1 MLFSKPY
8 FDSSVYTTQ
17 DIKSV
22 RDAKTLISNS
32 HLIITHIKMLHCNIL
47 NYMPLYMARIIVNFD
62 YDSNSVR
69 DTVNGIKVIYENE
82 LYDIDN
88 LSIDK
93 FSNLRNQVVKA
104 SAMATF
110 PTDNL
115 EMYVVNN
122 IGGV

>member
-1 MLFSKPY
+1 MLFSKPPY
-8 FDSSVYTTQ
+8 FGDDYSTQ

-22 RDAKTLISNS
+22 RDAKTLMSNS

-62 YDSNSVR
+62 YDSNSIR

>member
-8 FDSSVYTTQ
+8 FDGSVYTTQ

-32 HLIITHIKMLHCNIL
+32 HLIITHIKMLHCNII

-69 DTVNGIKVIYENE
+69 NTVNGIKVIYENE

>member
-8 FDSSVYTTQ
+8 FDGSVYNTQ

-32 HLIITHIKMLHCNIL
+32 HLIITHIKMLHCNII

>member
-8 FDSSVYTTQ
+8 FDGSVYTTQ

-22 RDAKTLISNS
+22 RDVKTLISNS

>member
-1 MLFSKPY
+1 MLFSKPPY
-8 FDSSVYTTQ
+8 FGNDYSTQ

-22 RDAKTLISNS
+22 RDVKTLISNS

>member
-8 FDSSVYTTQ
+8 FDGSVYTTQ